1 MSREDVE
8 IRRFEAPDAAGAADL
23 HRRISPEVVMTA
35 ELLLH
40 LCASLPARAHAETWV
55 AAEGEKVVG
64 LAEGRLRWRAAD
76 SGIGIVRVWV
86 AEERR
91 GRGLGGMLLGLAEEH
106 LVRHGAHRLRSSVG
120 PDPAG
125 RRFAERH
132 GYRRTRSERFWT
144 LDPRAA
150 DLSELPSL
158 EAARLAEGY
167 RLVPLR
173 ELLDRRH
180 DLHALYEAT
189 EDDIPSDDP
198 RSPLAFEEWE
208 PETLGNPLLDPD
220 GSITVLAGERPV
232 SFAWLLVDR
241 EHGVAEHEMT
251 GTLPELRGRG
261 LARLAKLAAIR
272 WARDHGVTCLLTA
285 NDADNAPML
294 AVNER
299 LGYRPTVVRD
309 EVVKVVRS

>member
-1 MSREDVE
+1 ME
-8 IRRFEAPDAAGAADL
+8 IRRFEPRDAAGAADL

-35 ELLLH
+35 ELFLH
-40 LCASLPARAHAETWV
+40 LRASLPARAQGEAWV
-55 AAEGEKVVG
+55 AVEGDEVAG
-64 LAEGRLRWRAAD
+64 LAQAWLRWRAAD
-76 SGIGIVRVWV
+76 PGIGNTRVWV
-86 AEERR
+86 AEEWR
-91 GRGLGGMLLGLAEEH
+91 GRGLGGRLLELAEEH
-106 LVRHGAHRLRSSVG
+106 LVQYGAHRVRSSVG
-120 PDPAG
+120 PNPAG

-158 EAARLAEGY
+158 EAARLDEGY

-180 DLHALYEAT
+180 DLHALYGAA

-198 RSPLAFEEWE
+198 RAPLAFEEWE
-208 PETLGNPLLDPD
+208 PETLGSPLLDPD

-232 SFAWLLVDR
+232 SFAWLIVDR
-241 EHGVAEHEMT
+241 EHGVAEHELT

-272 WARDHGVTCLLTA
+272 WARDNGVTCLLTA
-285 NDADNAPML
+285 NDASNAPML
-294 AVNER
+294 RVNER
-299 LGYRPTVVRD
+299 LGYQPTVIRD
-309 EVVKVVRS
+309 EVVKVMSSAG